1 MALNI
6 KSREA
11 ERLAQ
16 DLVRLTGE
24 TLTDTVTAALRE
36 RLERERLVRR
46 APAEDFRARI
56 AVLQAKI
63 REEWGDAAPPDHDRM
78 LYDSVTGLP
87 K

>member
-1 MALNI
+1 MDEMALNI

-36 RLERERLVRR
+36 GWSASAWCAALPQRTFVRGSRFFERRSGRSGATQRR
-46 APAEDFRARI
+46 RTT
-56 AVLQAKI
+56 
-63 REEWGDAAPPDHDRM
+63 
-78 LYDSVTGLP
+78 TGCSMIP
-87 K
+87 